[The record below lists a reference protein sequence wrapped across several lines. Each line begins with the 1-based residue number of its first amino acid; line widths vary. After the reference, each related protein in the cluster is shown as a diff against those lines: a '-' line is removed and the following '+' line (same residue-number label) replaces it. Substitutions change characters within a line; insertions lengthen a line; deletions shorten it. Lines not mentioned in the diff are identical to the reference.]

1 MIQMAMGDEN
11 NVELHPHERSQIG
24 SRDAANLFRV
34 EPAIDNEVKIPDL
47 TVHAIS
53 PDAPRTV

>member
-1 MIQMAMGDEN
+1 MIQMAMGDKN

-24 SRDAANLFRV
+24 SSDAANLFRV
-34 EPAIDNEVKIPDL
+34 EPAIDNEVEIPDL